1 MGVIGVT
8 CPAKAKSAGRC
19 PELNGTPTLK
29 QIASLDALW
38 QGYRDATKH
47 KKNRRPILDY
57 ARNAGANIQRTHEL
71 LMAGR
76 YEPVPPRSFWITEPK
91 PRRIDAPS
99 IRDSVVQHS
108 IYNAVYQLFDRGF
121 IHDNYGCRIGKGTHR
136 ANDAVQRYMRQ
147 CGGDEYYLQLDIR
160 NFYYSI
166 DHAVLRERIERKIKD
181 PGLVVLMMDFSGEP
195 PTGLFIGNLMSQLYG
210 LVYLDWLDQH
220 VKRHLRVKRYVR
232 YVDDFVLIG
241 LTLDEAHDLKAHL
254 ERWLWENL
262 RLELSK
268 WRIAKVRHG
277 INFVGFRTWR
287 KGRFV
292 RKRSLHN
299 FSKALKREKIES
311 LQSILANAKR
321 SGSHKHM
328 VARIRHE
335 KPHLMKE
342 IANDLLMH

>member
-1 MGVIGVT
+1 MIGVT
-8 CPAKAKSAGRC
+8 CPASAKSAGRC
-19 PELNGTPTLK
+19 PELYGTPTLT

-47 KKNRRPILDY
+47 KANRRPVLNY

-71 LMAGR
+71 LIAGE
-76 YEPVPPRSFWITEPK
+76 YEPQWPRSFWINEPK
-91 PRRIDAPS
+91 RRRIDAPS
-99 IRDSVVQHS
+99 IGDSVIQHS
-108 IYNAVYQLFDRGF
+108 IYKAVYPVFDRGF
-121 IHDNYGCRIGKGTHR
+121 IYDNYGCRIRKGTHR

-160 NFYYSI
+160 KFYYSI
-166 DHAVLRERIERKIKD
+166 DHAILRERIERKIKD
-181 PGLVVLMMDFSGEP
+181 PGLVDLMMAFSGEP

-210 LVYLDWLDQH
+210 LIYLDWMDQH
-220 VKRHLRVKRYVR
+220 IKRHLRIKRYVR

-241 LTLDEAHDLKAHL
+241 LTLDEAHDMKAHIVQ
-254 ERWLWENL
+254 WLDDNL
-262 RLELSK
+262 NLQLSK
-268 WRIAKVRHG
+268 WRIAKVKHG

-299 FSKALKREKIES
+299 FSKALKRENIDS

-328 VARIRHE
+328 VNRILTE
-335 KPHLMKE
+335 KPHLTTE
-342 IANDLLMH
+342 IANDLLMPTH